1 MPVTLVT
8 GIFYSSNRIYRSTS
22 SNVVGDTAV
31 NTIVA
36 KTEGEIG
43 KEESVDAE
51 PAQAYV

>member
-1 MPVTLVT
+1 M
-8 GIFYSSNRIYRSTS
+8 FCTS

-43 KEESVDAE
+43 NQQEVEAQ
-51 PAQAYV
+51 PAQANA